1 MEREAKFIGTNEK
14 LTAFDYYLLKIK
26 ESSGYIILEI
36 YNIKTN
42 DFILSLNYSNF
53 TEFLKN
59 WDDIMTPFISED
71 NEESESVYLRK
82 NPEI

>member
-1 MEREAKFIGTNEK
+1 MERKAKFIGTNEK